1 MKKDIY
7 ELSINNIDESKIKEL
22 VKIHNENFKNK
33 VEGSYFKDILGNN
46 LYTVY
51 CTNCIIENTVRNIEE
66 NKITEKEEKISGY
79 IIYYDTFSC
88 FDLFEIAVDKEF
100 QNRGIGNRLLVNSM
114 SALFDNEKYEN
125 RTKEEKSILLE
136 VNENNFSAIKL
147 YRKNNFKEISVRKSY
162 YGTGQNALIMIK
174 SND

>member
-33 VEGSYFKDILGNN
+33 VEGSYFKDILENN

-51 CTNCIIENTVRNIEE
+51 CTNCIIENMVRN
-66 NKITEKEEKISGY
+66 

-147 YRKNNFKEISVRKSY
+147 YRKNNFKEISVRKNY
-162 YGTGQNALIMIK
+162 YGTGQNALIMMRL
-174 SND
+174 SD

>member
-1 MKKDIY
+1 M
-7 ELSINNIDESKIKEL
+7 
-22 VKIHNENFKNK
+22 
-33 VEGSYFKDILGNN
+33 
-46 LYTVY
+46 
-51 CTNCIIENTVRNIEE
+51 
-66 NKITEKEEKISGY
+66 
-79 IIYYDTFSC
+79 
-88 FDLFEIAVDKEF
+88 DKEF

-147 YRKNNFKEISVRKSY
+147 YRKNNFKEISVRKNY
-162 YGTGQNALIMIK
+162 YGTGQNALIMIR